1 MLKKIFEIII
11 AVIFIVIL
19 IFAMIQ
25 RFYVPIKQNYHNNK
39 IINKNSEYTIMCLG
53 ESTTAGA
60 YPIQLQQ
67 ILDQKYPDKFSV
79 IDCGNPGQ
87 LLANILKSLD
97 NNITK
102 YNPNIAICM
111 IDYMPYQYKSYTPK
125 SETVNKTYKTNS
137 ITEDDE
143 KLKYAL
149 KLRDDGETDSTIKE
163 LQLLLQKN
171 PGNENAFAELAST
184 YYHIL
189 KETEIGYNMA
199 IEAFN
204 KNFDLKKELYYVI
217 VFQYCV
223 DKKDY
228 KTLQFYINKAIN
240 DDIDIFSTQIKYF
253 IYSVIKQY
261 ITNEQKKKL
270 IETMNENSSNFY
282 GFEAINA
289 IKNKDY
295 QKAQEYFDKAEEI
308 RLHHYD
314 EKNFS
319 VYRAIIKKLVD
330 NNIKV
335 ICMQYPL
342 RSIISLQNILK
353 DEPYY
358 DKITFISNEKL
369 FKDALINDGYDKFF
383 KDQTAGDFGHCTDL
397 GNTMIAEN
405 AVKTLED
412 ILNLK
417 QN

>member
-19 IFAMIQ
+19 ILAMIQ
-25 RFYVPIKQNYHNNK
+25 RFYIPIKQNYHNNK
-39 IINKNSEYTIMCLG
+39 IINKDSQYKIICLG

-60 YPIQLQQ
+60 YPIQLQK
-67 ILDQKYPDKFSV
+67 ILDEKYPDKFSV

-87 LLANILKSLD
+87 LLASILKSLD

-111 IDYMPYQYKSYTPK
+111 IDYMPYQYSSYTPK
-125 SETVNKTYKTNS
+125 SKKINKNNSVNKEENN
-137 ITEDDE
+137 EQ
-143 KLKYAL
+143 LKFAL
-149 KLRDDGETDSTIKE
+149 KLRDNGETDNAIKE
-163 LQLLLQKN
+163 FKLLLQKN
-171 PGNENAFAELAST
+171 PNNEIAFAELAST
-184 YYHIL
+184 YYHMM
-189 KETEIGYNMA
+189 KEKEIGYNMA
-199 IEAFN
+199 IEALN
-204 KNFDLKKELYYVI
+204 KNFNLKKELYYVI
-217 VFQYCV
+217 VFQYYV
-223 DKKDY
+223 DKKDF
-228 KTLQFYINKAIN
+228 KNLKVYINKAIN
-240 DDIDIFSTQIKYF
+240 EDIDIFSTQIKYF
-253 IYSVIKQY
+253 IYSVIKQH
-261 ITNEQKKKL
+261 ITDEQKDKL
-270 IETMNENSSNFY
+270 VKVMDEDSSNFY

-295 QKAQEYFDKAEEI
+295 QKAKEYFDKAEEI

-314 EKNFS
+314 EKNFNLYKS
-319 VYRAIIKKLVD
+319 IIRKLID

-342 RSIISLQNILK
+342 RSVVSLQNILK
-353 DEPYY
+353 DETYY

-405 AVKTLED
+405 VVKTLED